1 MKLVPLL
8 VSVIFAFTAT
18 LALADDFDDLFPEV
32 ELDANNDQPLESES
46 LILQIKHQTGS
57 NFVGELSQS
66 SVLSASWQNR
76 VGLRSR
82 AQADV
87 RLSLDWPTESNHAQN
102 ATLIFGD
109 AYLQTT
115 RGNWSTKVGRQTV
128 SWGESDTAIVADVIS
143 PRDYSHGMYQDA
155 EYSKLSQWLLDVT
168 HFGNNEQMTMVFIP
182 SARTDRLEI
191 GSQERLV
198 WEPEFAVQVK
208 KTIGKSDWSWILADL
223 KDNQLVN
230 GDLTRYQMA
239 ATTVNWAKGNGNL
252 QLEAA
257 YNLNREFVFG
267 SSDQFQGAATYS
279 FLQSGYRTWTAGI
292 AYDRKF
298 ALNSPD
304 EQTEIWDTTLS
315 ISEHYFNEVLTVG
328 SSSQFQWPTQT
339 MVFQLVVDWDVTDA
353 FRVSIESSYLD
364 DLDDAEFESVEGFLV
379 RVRYVFGS

>member
-1 MKLVPLL
+1 
-8 VSVIFAFTAT
+8 
-18 LALADDFDDLFPEV
+18 
-32 ELDANNDQPLESES
+32 
-46 LILQIKHQTGS
+46 
-57 NFVGELSQS
+57 
-66 SVLSASWQNR
+66 
-76 VGLRSR
+76 
-82 AQADV
+82 
-87 RLSLDWPTESNHAQN
+87 
-102 ATLIFGD
+102 
-109 AYLQTT
+109 
-115 RGNWSTKVGRQTV
+115 
-128 SWGESDTAIVADVIS
+128 
-143 PRDYSHGMYQDA
+143 
-155 EYSKLSQWLLDVT
+155 
-168 HFGNNEQMTMVFIP
+168 MTMVFIP

>member
-8 VSVIFAFTAT
+8 VSVIFAFTTT
-18 LALADDFDDLFPEV
+18 LTLADDFDDLFLEV

-143 PRDYSHGMYQDA
+143 PRDYSHGVYQDA

-168 HFGNNEQMTMVFIP
+168 RFGNNEQMTMVFIP

-198 WEPEFAVQVK
+198 
-208 KTIGKSDWSWILADL
+208 
-223 KDNQLVN
+223 
-230 GDLTRYQMA
+230 
-239 ATTVNWAKGNGNL
+239 
-252 QLEAA
+252 
-257 YNLNREFVFG
+257 
-267 SSDQFQGAATYS
+267 
-279 FLQSGYRTWTAGI
+279 
-292 AYDRKF
+292 
-298 ALNSPD
+298 
-304 EQTEIWDTTLS
+304 
-315 ISEHYFNEVLTVG
+315 
-328 SSSQFQWPTQT
+328 
-339 MVFQLVVDWDVTDA
+339 
-353 FRVSIESSYLD
+353 
-364 DLDDAEFESVEGFLV
+364 
-379 RVRYVFGS
+379 